1 MAVHSHAH
9 PHSHGHAHSHGR
21 PATGRILFGS
31 LALTVGFVLVEAV
44 AGFRAHSM
52 ALLSDAGHNFTDAF
66 GLVLAAAGFY
76 MQSRPGNEIK
86 TFGYHRT
93 GVLAAFVNALTLGL
107 LSLVLFWESVD
118 RLVHPHEVTE
128 STMLWVATGGLGV
141 NLAIAWG
148 LGGHGRD
155 LNLRAAWLHMLGD
168 AASCAAIIGG
178 ALVMRRT
185 GWLFIDP
192 ALSILIAGM
201 IVWTAWDIFRDSMNI
216 LLEGLPKGLTLGD
229 ISCAIR
235 DVPGVVDV
243 HDLHVWSLGSEAHAL
258 SCHVLI
264 EDMPPSESDSILR
277 RIMGALKER
286 FEIDHTTIQ
295 FEHVR
300 CALADVP
307 CTEKNAGA
315 EHAH

>member
-1 MAVHSHAH
+1 MAGHS
-9 PHSHGHAHSHGR
+9 HSHGHAHSHGR
-21 PATGRILFGS
+21 PATGKILFGS
-31 LALTVGFVLVEAV
+31 LALTTGFVLVEAI

-52 ALLSDAGHNFTDAF
+52 ALLSDAGHNFTDAL

-118 RLVHPHEVTE
+118 RLLHPQAVAEG
-128 STMLWVATGGLGV
+128 TMLWVAAAG
-141 NLAIAWG
+141 LAINLLIVWG
-148 LGGHGRD
+148 LGGHGHD
-155 LNLRAAWLHMLGD
+155 LNIRAAWIHMLGD
-168 AASCAAIIGG
+168 AASCAAIIVG
-178 ALVMRRT
+178 ALVIRNT
-185 GWLFIDP
+185 GWTYIDP

-201 IVWTAWDIFRDSMNI
+201 IVWTAWDIFRDSLNI

-229 ISCAIR
+229 VSGAIR
-235 DVPGVVDV
+235 DVRGVIDV

-264 EDMPPSESDSILR
+264 EDMPPSESDTILHA
-277 RIMGALKER
+277 ITGALRKR
-286 FEIDHTTIQ
+286 FEIDHSTIQ

-300 CALADVP
+300 CELADTH
-307 CTEKNAGA
+307 CTEKTIA
-315 EHAH
+315 EHHTPHQH